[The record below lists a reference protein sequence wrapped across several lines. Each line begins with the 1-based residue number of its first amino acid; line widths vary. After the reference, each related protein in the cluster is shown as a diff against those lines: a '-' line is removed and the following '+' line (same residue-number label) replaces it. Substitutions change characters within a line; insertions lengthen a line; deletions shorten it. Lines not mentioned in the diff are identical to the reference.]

1 MKNYKQAGFNR
12 PVSFT
17 IYFKM
22 IKIKNPFTEM
32 GARHDYNCF
41 GCSPFNEIGL
51 QLEFWENGDELR
63 ATWQP
68 RKSLEGWGNVVHGG
82 IQAALLDELAGW
94 IVLIKMK
101 TSGVTSALNVKYI
114 KPVNI
119 SKGEITIKGKLV
131 STDKKL
137 ATISASL
144 FDGDGIEC
152 ATAEIIYFCLPE
164 NIAKA
169 KYHYPGHHAFY
180 DDTNSQQ

>member
-1 MKNYKQAGFNR
+1 MTLQTLQKIRY
-12 PVSFT
+12 
-17 IYFKM
+17 M

>member
-1 MKNYKQAGFNR
+1 
-12 PVSFT
+12 
-17 IYFKM
+17 M

-180 DDTNSQQ
+180 DGTNRQQ

>member
-1 MKNYKQAGFNR
+1 MTLQTLQKIRY
-12 PVSFT
+12 
-17 IYFKM
+17 M

-180 DDTNSQQ
+180 DGTNRQQ

>member
-1 MKNYKQAGFNR
+1 
-12 PVSFT
+12 
-17 IYFKM
+17 M

-101 TSGVTSALNVKYI
+101 TSGVTSALNVRYI

-180 DDTNSQQ
+180 DDTNRQQ

>member
-1 MKNYKQAGFNR
+1 MQTLQKIRY
-12 PVSFT
+12 
-17 IYFKM
+17 M

-180 DDTNSQQ
+180 DGTNRQQ